1 MQKLTFLMVMVLGFI
16 VSCNESPDTSNR
28 TEDIIAIKQNIEDYD
43 QGWDAKDLE
52 TVLKG
57 YSNDVDWTNAFG
69 DRVQGKEELRE
80 LLEIIFSLDFVM
92 SGKNNYKRPDINFLT
107 NEIALVRSTNIRTGQ
122 QWPDGSAMN
131 DRVINHLR
139 VFEKRDG
146 TWLCINHMISQAHDK
161 EGN

>member
-1 MQKLTFLMVMVLGFI
+1 MQKLTFLMVMVFGFI

-57 YSNDVDWTNAFG
+57 YSNDIDWTNAFG

-139 VFEKRDG
+139 VFEKRDD